1 MEHDEG
7 EAEAPGPAGLFP
19 IEEAAS
25 GGRTAGGVLL
35 AERDPVARVAI
46 DTRVPHL
53 DRLFDYHVP
62 AELDETAQPGTRV
75 RIAFH
80 HRETVAWLVERV
92 PSSDSSVPLQPLRG
106 VVSPVRALTPETWA
120 LVRAVAARSAGL
132 DSDVLRLAVPPRA
145 AGAEKRYLARQ
156 ADAEEQPRPTWTADG
171 AVAEDEGGGDAASPT
186 EAEDASGA
194 GSGDSA
200 AAEGHRPAET
210 SADAAGAGTT
220 GEPDAGADPSAGEG
234 GSQPEILSGTD
245 PAPADEA
252 PRSDWEQ
259 YLGGPEFLAALSD
272 AENPAVR
279 RVAAFAP
286 SGGRD
291 WADLTARACAATLA
305 SGRRA
310 LVVVAD
316 NGRLDRLEAALG
328 RLVDAER
335 IARLSNDAGLST
347 RYAQFLRALSGEA
360 WVVIGTRSAAFAPLP
375 DLGLVAC
382 FDDGDSNLIERQAP
396 YSHARDVLLLRA
408 QQQGCS
414 ALFGGYAVSPEAQRL
429 VQTGWALPLALP
441 RPELR
446 RASPHIVATSDSFER
461 TRDPLAALA
470 RIPQTAHRIA
480 REALASG
487 PVLVQVARTGYAP
500 SLACQRCRASAR
512 CPHCH
517 GPLRLEKDSRAQ
529 ATCRWCHRGVAD
541 WRGPECGSDRWRL
554 TTVGALRTAEEL
566 GRAFP
571 QVPVVNSSAESVRSE
586 VGSAPSLVVAP
597 PGAEPRAAGGYQAA
611 LLLDGDRML
620 ARDSL
625 RAGEDVL
632 RRWMNACALV
642 KPREE
647 GGRVVCTAEESG
659 PLAALIRWDPAG
671 FSARE
676 LAERH
681 ELGLPPAVRIAA
693 ITGPRAAVEAFLVAL
708 DAPAIAPPPALRV
721 LDAVPLSDDDAED
734 EYRALL
740 FMSYAAAPAVTR
752 ALRGI
757 RAGFSAHRRYGP
769 VQVRCDG
776 IDLL

>member
-1 MEHDEG
+1 MERDEG

-19 IEEAAS
+19 IEEAAP

-62 AELDETAQPGTRV
+62 AELDDAAQPGTRV

-106 VVSPVRALTPETWA
+106 VLSTVRALTPETWA
-120 LVRAVAARSAGL
+120 LIRAVAARSAGL

-156 ADAEEQPRPTWTADG
+156 ADAEEQPRPTWTAEDS
-171 AVAEDEGGGDAASPT
+171 AAEDEGGGDAALPE
-186 EAEDASGA
+186 EADA
-194 GSGDSA
+194 GSEAGDETWAGASA
-200 AAEGHRPAET
+200 AAEGARPA
-210 SADAAGAGTT
+210 DVPGGT
-220 GEPDAGADPSAGEG
+220 AGADPAGD
-234 GSQPEILSGTD
+234 SG
-245 PAPADEA
+245 ADEGSSA
-252 PRSDWEQ
+252 AGSPPAVEPTPAVEALRSGWDQ
-259 YLGGPEFLAALSD
+259 YLGGPEFLAALSE
-272 AENPAVR
+272 AEHPAVR

-286 SGGRD
+286 AGGRD

-360 WVVIGTRSAAFAPLP
+360 WVVIGTRSAAFAPVP

-446 RASPHIVATSDSFER
+446 LASPHIVATSDSFER

-529 ATCRWCHRGVAD
+529 ATCRWCHRGVAE
-541 WRGPECGSDRWRL
+541 WRCPECGSDRWRL

-586 VGSAPSLVVAP
+586 VGSAPSLVVAT

-708 DAPAIAPPPALRV
+708 DAPALAPPPALRV